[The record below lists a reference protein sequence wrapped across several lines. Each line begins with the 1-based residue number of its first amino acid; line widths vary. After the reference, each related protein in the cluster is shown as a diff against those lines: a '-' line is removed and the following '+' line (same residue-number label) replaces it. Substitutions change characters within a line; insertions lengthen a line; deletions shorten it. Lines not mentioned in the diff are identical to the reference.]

1 VFPQVVLLQ
10 TPVRLNVIAFAV
22 NYRTPSIRAERTWA
36 PAAELTTR
44 LHGRVDMNSVRDQRI
59 DFPQL
64 PRDAT
69 VLTDDFAPVEFLDAV
84 KTNNTG
90 PRP

>member
-1 VFPQVVLLQ
+1 MNH
-10 TPVRLNVIAFAV
+10 VR
-22 NYRTPSIRAERTWA
+22 E
-36 PAAELTTR
+36 
-44 LHGRVDMNSVRDQRI
+44 QQI
-59 DFPQL
+59 DFPKL
-64 PRDAT
+64 DRDAT